1 VSGAAG
7 LPFAVRPPQ
16 VALEDLEREE
26 EQAATI
32 DPVVDRRPAV
42 PNQVTSEA
50 PRSGIDGRM
59 ASLGHPPRE
68 PDRIVQV
75 HLRAARDEPGP
86 RPCDAGHDPFAKFS
100 EHGTS
105 ASSRINDRL
114 VTEGRGV
121 HHPNRSGH
129 LHSPCSG
136 VHSEPSLVRSTLLSC
151 TRETSVPEQETHRTI
166 LLVEDDPDIRDGIAD
181 ILRGAG
187 KTVVE
192 AEDGQ
197 DALDK
202 LEQVDRPCLILL
214 DLRMPR
220 MDGFEFL
227 RRLNEHPDAPDFPV
241 LVLSAHASVD
251 AAQHYPGVL
260 GTLRKPFPISSL
272 LSWVDGHC

>member
-1 VSGAAG
+1 
-7 LPFAVRPPQ
+7 
-16 VALEDLEREE
+16 
-26 EQAATI
+26 
-32 DPVVDRRPAV
+32 
-42 PNQVTSEA
+42 
-50 PRSGIDGRM
+50 M
-59 ASLGHPPRE
+59 
-68 PDRIVQV
+68 
-75 HLRAARDEPGP
+75 
-86 RPCDAGHDPFAKFS
+86 
-100 EHGTS
+100 
-105 ASSRINDRL
+105 
-114 VTEGRGV
+114 
-121 HHPNRSGH
+121 
-129 LHSPCSG
+129 
-136 VHSEPSLVRSTLLSC
+136 
-151 TRETSVPEQETHRTI
+151 PEQQTHWTI

-197 DALDK
+197 DALVK

-241 LVLSAHASVD
+241 LVLSAHASVA

-272 LSWVDGHC
+272 LSWVDGRC